1 VTGWSLG
8 TCVVSHT
15 ANTNGIPELEHEA
28 NALLADDGAGLA
40 EQILRAVRDE
50 DLRRR
55 VEAGGRA
62 TYERAFA
69 PPVAAGEIADVL
81 ESLVPARAAA

>member
-1 VTGWSLG
+1 
-8 TCVVSHT
+8 
-15 ANTNGIPELEHEA
+15 
-28 NALLADDGAGLA
+28 
-40 EQILRAVRDE
+40 VRDE